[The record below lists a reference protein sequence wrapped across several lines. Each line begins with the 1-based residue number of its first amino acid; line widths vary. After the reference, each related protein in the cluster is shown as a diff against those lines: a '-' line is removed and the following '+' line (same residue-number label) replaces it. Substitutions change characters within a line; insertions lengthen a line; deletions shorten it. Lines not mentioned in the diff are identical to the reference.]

1 MTPVYKSS
9 PYEYDEGDEKK
20 LSLLEKQRTELMQLF
35 VQKMY
40 STLWIWRMKYS
51 ANIHY

>member
-20 LSLLEKQRTELMQLF
+20 SMKFKKAITALRTKD
-35 VQKMY
+35 VQYIMDMEDE
-40 STLWIWRMKYS
+40 I
-51 ANIHY
+51 

>member
-20 LSLLEKQRTELMQLF
+20 SMKFKKAITARKTKNRVDAALRTKD
-35 VQKMY
+35 VQYIMDMEDE
-40 STLWIWRMKYS
+40 I
-51 ANIHY
+51 